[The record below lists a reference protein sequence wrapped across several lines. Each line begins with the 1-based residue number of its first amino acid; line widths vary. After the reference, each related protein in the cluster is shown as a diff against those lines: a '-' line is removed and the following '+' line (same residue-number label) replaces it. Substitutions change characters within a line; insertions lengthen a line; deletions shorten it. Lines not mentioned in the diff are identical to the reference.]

1 MLMILK
7 GGPLKW
13 SLLDL
18 CDFVKFTELFEFF
31 LIFNLV

>member
-1 MLMILK
+1 MRMILM
-7 GGPLKW
+7 GGALK
-13 SLLDL
+13 LCRLDL